1 MALGI
6 PLTSLRLKRWTTEE
20 DRLLG
25 TAPDDEIAKQ
35 LGRTR
40 LFVTAERCALG
51 VASANAKG
59 PVLSPEELVQAAAPD
74 PDVIKEI
81 KPIEVPREGLSQEDQ
96 ERFKLL
102 HGP

>member
-1 MALGI
+1 MALRI
-6 PLTSLRLKRWTTEE
+6 PLTSLRLKRWTAEE

-40 LFVTAERCALG
+40 VAVTARRCALG

-59 PVLSPEELVQAAAPD
+59 PLLSPEEQVQAAAPD